1 MLSQRADS
9 FVPPSGG
16 SRVRIRE
23 SRRAPYAGRF
33 GIVAGV
39 DYSDSKGPFLV
50 RFEDGT
56 QFRYK
61 AGEIEQAQDQ
71 RIVETIH
78 WGKL

>member
-1 MLSQRADS
+1 MLSQRDDS
-9 FVPPSGG
+9 FVPPSAG

-23 SRRAPYAGRF
+23 SHRAPYAGYF

-50 RFEDGT
+50 RFEDGI

-61 AGEIEQAQDQ
+61 AAEIESAQEH
-71 RIVETIH
+71 RTGETIH

>member
-1 MLSQRADS
+1 MLSQPDDS
-9 FVPPSGG
+9 FVPPSAG

-33 GIVAGV
+33 GVVAGV
-39 DYSDSKGPFLV
+39 DYNDSKGPFLV

-61 AGEIEQAQDQ
+61 AVEIEPAQEH
-71 RIVETIH
+71 RKVETIH
-78 WGKL
+78 WGEL